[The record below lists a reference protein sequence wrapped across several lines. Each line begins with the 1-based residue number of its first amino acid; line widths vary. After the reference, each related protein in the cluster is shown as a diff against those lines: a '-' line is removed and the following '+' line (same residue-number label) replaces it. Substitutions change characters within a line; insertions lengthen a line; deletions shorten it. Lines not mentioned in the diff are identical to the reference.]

1 MFIPK
6 VILTF
11 PLLRALFYSFSN
23 KIMTVFISITVM
35 TAVSK
40 DFLSCGSN
48 TRKMK

>member
-11 PLLRALFYSFSN
+11 PLLTALFYSFS
-23 KIMTVFISITVM
+23 KGIPITVM
-35 TAVSK
+35 TADSK
-40 DFLSCGSN
+40 DFLSCASN